1 MKPEWK
7 FRGELNGISE
17 EVQSIL
23 TGRGATWDIKKG
35 HQEEE
40 FRGKSA
46 RSLEEEVKFLHVNS
60 DNFKGGK

>member
-35 HQEEE
+35 IKRKNPEENQQ
-40 FRGKSA
+40 GI
-46 RSLEEEVKFLHVNS
+46 
-60 DNFKGGK
+60 